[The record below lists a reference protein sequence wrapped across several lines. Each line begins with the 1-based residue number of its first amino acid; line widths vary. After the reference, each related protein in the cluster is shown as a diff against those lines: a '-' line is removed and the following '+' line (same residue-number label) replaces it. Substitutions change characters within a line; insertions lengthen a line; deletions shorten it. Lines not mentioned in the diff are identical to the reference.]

1 MPIAEVLHQKANAAV
16 RDNVNTPVSMA
27 DLSVVAQHAWSGP
40 SEARPFREAAASFI
54 VSFDDAFAQ
63 VATGNQSAYKSFRL
77 LPPESAKSDGT
88 ICCDAAVL
96 YA

>member
-1 MPIAEVLHQKANAAV
+1 MHIAEVLHPKASAAV

-27 DLSVVAQHAWSGP
+27 DLRFVAQNAWSRP
-40 SEARPFREAAASFI
+40 SEARPFREAAASLI
-54 VSFDDAFAQ
+54 VAFDDAFAQ
-63 VATGNQSAYKSFRL
+63 VATGDQSAFKSFRL
-77 LPPESAKSDGT
+77 RPPESAKSDGT